1 MVRTKFTPCIKLH
14 ILSPCYLRQLQK
26 PHFTFNSL
34 PHTPYK
40 KNLKFKTLHEEK
52 AKGEDGMVPTL
63 EIGAGPRGLDR

>member
-1 MVRTKFTPCIKLH
+1 
-14 ILSPCYLRQLQK
+14 LRQLQK